1 MRQDEQCVRDLV
13 SCIDEFDTFPFNP
26 ASTALRTL
34 QSAMPAS
41 DELVADFKSAHAA
54 GEEKLAIFL
63 QERVFSKNTSLHAP
77 VRLSKRLTFA
87 TAPCKETAGVEY
99 KARAG
104 EMERSALKAV
114 IDLVEVSQ
122 LVDLSELFEFKW
134 HVQKDAEEQSTSEAL
149 TAICIYS
156 GKIYSTC

>member
-63 QERVFSKNTSLHAP
+63 QERVFSKNTSLH
-77 VRLSKRLTFA
+77 
-87 TAPCKETAGVEY
+87 
-99 KARAG
+99 
-104 EMERSALKAV
+104 
-114 IDLVEVSQ
+114 
-122 LVDLSELFEFKW
+122 SELFEFKW

-149 TAICIYS
+149 PAICIYS